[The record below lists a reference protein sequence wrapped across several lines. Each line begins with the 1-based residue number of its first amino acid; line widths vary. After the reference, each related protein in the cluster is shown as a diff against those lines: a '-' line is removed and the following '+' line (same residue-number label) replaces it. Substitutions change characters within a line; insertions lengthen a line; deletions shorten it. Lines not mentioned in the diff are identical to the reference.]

1 QENQESHHWLDRAIW
16 SEVRVNYEVLI
27 YILLIMLAIITRF
40 YSLENRVMSHD
51 ENTHVYF
58 SWLLEQGR
66 GYSHDP
72 LSHGPLQFH
81 LVALSYFL
89 FGDNDATARFPAALF
104 GVIAVGMVWVF
115 RRWLGRTGA
124 LVAAVLMLISPY
136 MLYYSRYVRNE
147 ALVVPLAMATV
158 WAITRYMEN
167 RQSRWLY
174 LLAFSLSL
182 HFATKETAFIF
193 TAQVLLFLGGYL
205 VWQLISHRW
214 ERQEFRRAF
223 FIGLGLT
230 ALGTAVALVT
240 YFLERSFGPGVASE
254 ALETL
259 DSGAAV
265 LPGVVLSPIIVLGII
280 VALLG
285 LITIIIAPILEF
297 GWRLRTEFPTL
308 DLLIVIGTM
317 TLPQLSALPVTLL
330 GWDPLAY
337 QDPVDFN
344 RTSV

>member
-1 QENQESHHWLDRAIW
+1 MDDQEHQRSRRWLDRVVW

-124 LVAAVLMLISPY
+124 LVAAILMLISPY
-136 MLYYSRYVRNE
+136 MLFYSRYVRNE
-147 ALVVPLAMATV
+147 ALVVPIAMASV
-158 WAITRYMEN
+158 WAITRYMES

-205 VWQLISHRW
+205 VWKLISHR
-214 ERQEFRRAF
+214 
-223 FIGLGLT
+223 
-230 ALGTAVALVT
+230 
-240 YFLERSFGPGVASE
+240 
-254 ALETL
+254 
-259 DSGAAV
+259 
-265 LPGVVLSPIIVLGII
+265 
-280 VALLG
+280 
-285 LITIIIAPILEF
+285 
-297 GWRLRTEFPTL
+297 
-308 DLLIVIGTM
+308 
-317 TLPQLSALPVTLL
+317 
-330 GWDPLAY
+330 
-337 QDPVDFN
+337 
-344 RTSV
+344 